1 MNDNIRIY
9 ELSRELSL
17 QSKEV
22 LELCQHLQIAART
35 ACSAVTSSEA
45 HQIRAMAGKDL
56 SAPVTVVA
64 QPPASAASDFEKTI
78 AEPEYYFN
86 REISWL
92 KFNQRVLHEAFDPR
106 TLLLEKLK
114 FLAIYSSNL
123 DEYFMVRVSG
133 LKRLIEA
140 GITQRSHDG
149 LTPQEQLNA
158 IREQLE
164 PEVTRQ
170 HRYLSQDLIPQ
181 LAEIGLCLVN
191 YADLSDRQTTYLEQ
205 YFLEQ
210 IFPVLTPLAVDPGHP
225 FPYISN
231 LSLSLA
237 VIVKDEQMEE
247 SHFARVKVPNMLP
260 RFISLPELDEN
271 GCEWMGVPIEQVIA
285 HNLQSLFTG
294 MAIEACYPFRITRNA
309 DLDLEEDEADDLLEA
324 IEQELRKRRFGSVVR
339 VEIQA
344 GTPTLMRQKLMH
356 ELMLQDSDV
365 YAVEGPLGL
374 HDLMSLSSLPF
385 PQFKQT
391 SWVPTVP
398 KLLQQLDKFDKP
410 IEDDQ
415 VDIFSVVRD
424 KDLLVHH
431 PYESFSATVLRFI
444 TQAAYD
450 PDVLTIKMTLY
461 RTDGEAAMVG
471 SPIVSSL
478 IAAAE
483 NGKQVVV
490 LVELKARFDEENNIQ
505 WARKLEQV
513 GVHVV
518 YGIVGLKIHTKIALV
533 VRREQHRIRRYV
545 HIGTGN
551 YNPKTARLY
560 TDLGLLSCREEL
572 GADLT
577 DLFNYL
583 TGYAR
588 QQQYRK
594 LLVAPMSLRDRTLAL
609 IEREI
614 THQTES
620 KSGRIIAKMNALI
633 DQTMIMALYRASQAG
648 VQIDLIIRGICSL
661 RPGLPGVSENIRVI
675 SIIGQFLEHDR
686 IFYFE
691 NQGDPTV
698 LIGSADWRARNLDR
712 RVEAVVPIEDPVL
725 ITRLY
730 HLLQQMLADTRQAW
744 DLQANGDYVQRQAQ
758 DDDPGIHIRLMQQ
771 ALQTPPIS

>member
-1 MNDNIRIY
+1 MSDKIRVY
-9 ELSRELSL
+9 QLSQELDVP
-17 QSKEV
+17 SKVV
-22 LELCQHLQIAART
+22 LEQCQQLQIMAHAA
-35 ACSAVTSSEA
+35 ASSVTSAEA
-45 HQIRAMAGKDL
+45 SQIRMAL
-56 SAPVTVVA
+56 SAP
-64 QPPASAASDFEKTI
+64 SKDKTLVSPSRDEI
-78 AEPEYYFN
+78 EVLDLNDQQYYFN

-92 KFNQRVLHEAFDPR
+92 QFNHRVLHEAFDSR
-106 TLLLEKLK
+106 TRLLERLK

-133 LKRLIEA
+133 LKQLVEA
-140 GITQRSHDG
+140 GVTRPSDG
-149 LTPQEQLNA
+149 LAPTEQLRV

-164 PEVTRQ
+164 PEVVRQ
-170 HRYLSQDLIPQ
+170 HHYFNTELIPR
-181 LAEIGLCLVN
+181 LAEIGVYLVN
-191 YADLSDRQTTYLEQ
+191 YAKLDQSQISYLKD

-237 VIVKDEQMEE
+237 VIVKDEHTGE

-260 RFISLPELDEN
+260 RFIPLSGICDSTP
-271 GCEWMGVPIEQVIA
+271 CTWIGVPIEQVIA
-285 HNLQSLFTG
+285 HNLKFLFAGKT
-294 MAIEACYPFRITRNA
+294 IEACYPFRITRNA
-309 DLDLEEDEADDLLEA
+309 DLDLEEEEADDLLEA
-324 IEQELRKRRFGSVVR
+324 IEQELRKRRFGAVVR

-344 GTPTLMRQKLMH
+344 DTPDFMREKLMR
-356 ELMLQDSDV
+356 ELALQENDV
-365 YAVEGPLGL
+365 YAVEGLLGL
-374 HDLMSLSSLPF
+374 HDLMSLGSLPL
-385 PQFKQT
+385 PEHKQK

-398 KLLQQLDKFDKP
+398 KPLQQLDKFDNP

-415 VDIFSVVRD
+415 ADIFAVVRER
-424 KDLLVHH
+424 DLLVHH

-444 TQAAYD
+444 TQAAHD

-461 RTDGEAAMVG
+461 RTDGDAAMVG

-533 VRREQHRIRRYV
+533 VRREKQKIRRYV

-560 TDLGLLSCREEL
+560 TDLGLLSCSEAL
-572 GADLT
+572 GADLS

-583 TGYAR
+583 TGFAR
-588 QQQYRK
+588 HEQYRK
-594 LLVAPMSLRDRTLAL
+594 LLVAPVTLRDRTLAL

-614 THQTES
+614 THQQAGQPS
-620 KSGRIIAKMNALI
+620 RIIAKMNALI
-633 DQTMIMALYRASQAG
+633 DKPLIRALYRASQAG
-648 VQIDLIIRGICSL
+648 VQIDLIIRGICGL
-661 RPGLPGVSENIRVI
+661 RPGVAGVSENIRVI
-675 SIIGQFLEHDR
+675 SIIGRFLEHDR

-712 RVEAVVPIEDPVL
+712 RVEAVVPIEDPRL
-725 ITRLY
+725 IDRLY
-730 HLLQQMLADTRQAW
+730 QLLQQMLADTRQAW
-744 DLQANGDYVQRQAQ
+744 DLQSDGEYIQRQPK
-758 DDDPGIHIRLMQQ
+758 DDDPGIHVRLMEK
-771 ALQTPPIS
+771 ALKASPTNP

>member
-1 MNDNIRIY
+1 MSDKIRVY
-9 ELSRELSL
+9 QLSQELDVP
-17 QSKEV
+17 SKFV
-22 LELCQHLQIAART
+22 LEQCQRLQIMART
-35 ACSAVTSSEA
+35 AASSLTSAEA
-45 HQIRAMAGKDL
+45 SQIRTASTTPPKDQTL
-56 SAPVTVVA
+56 VSP
-64 QPPASAASDFEKTI
+64 SRSDNNTEVFDLNDQK
-78 AEPEYYFN
+78 YYFN

-92 KFNQRVLHEAFDPR
+92 QFNSRVLHEAFDPR
-106 TLLLEKLK
+106 TRLLERLK

-133 LKRLIEA
+133 LKQLVEVGVTRP
-140 GITQRSHDG
+140 SDG
-149 LTPQEQLNA
+149 LPPTEQLRV

-164 PEVTRQ
+164 PEVVRQ
-170 HRYLSQDLIPQ
+170 HHYFNHKLVPQ
-181 LAEIGLCLVN
+181 LAEIGVYLVN
-191 YADLSDRQTTYLEQ
+191 YDKLNESQASYLKD

-237 VIVKDEQMEE
+237 VIVKDEHTGE

-260 RFISLPELDEN
+260 RFIPLSGICDDGTP
-271 GCEWMGVPIEQVIA
+271 CTWMGVPIEQVIA
-285 HNLQSLFTG
+285 HNLQFLFTG
-294 MAIEACYPFRITRNA
+294 MTIEACYPFRITRNA
-309 DLDLEEDEADDLLEA
+309 DLDLEEEEADDLLEA
-324 IEQELRKRRFGSVVR
+324 IEQELRKRRFGAVVR
-339 VEIQA
+339 VEIQV
-344 GTPTLMRQKLMH
+344 GTPDFMCEKLMRELALH
-356 ELMLQDSDV
+356 ENDA
-365 YAVEGPLGL
+365 YAVEGLLGL
-374 HDLMSLSSLPF
+374 HDLMSLGSLPL
-385 PQFKQT
+385 PEHKQRA
-391 SWVPTVP
+391 WVPTVP
-398 KLLQQLDKFDKP
+398 KPLQQLDKFDKP

-415 VDIFSVVRD
+415 VDIFAVVRER
-424 KDLLVHH
+424 DLLVHH

-444 TQAAYD
+444 TQAAHD

-461 RTDGEAAMVG
+461 RTDGDAAMVG

-533 VRREQHRIRRYV
+533 VRREKQKIRRYV

-560 TDLGLLSCREEL
+560 TDLGLLSCREDL

-583 TGYAR
+583 TGFAR
-588 QQQYRK
+588 HEQYRK
-594 LLVAPMSLRDRTLAL
+594 LLVAPVTLRDRTLAL

-614 THQTES
+614 THQ
-620 KSGRIIAKMNALI
+620 KAGQPSGIIVKMNALI
-633 DQTMIMALYRASQAG
+633 DKQIVRALYRASQAG
-648 VQIDLIIRGICSL
+648 VQIDLIIRGICGL
-661 RPGLPGVSENIRVI
+661 RPGVAGVSENIRVI
-675 SIIGQFLEHDR
+675 SIIGRFLEHDR

-712 RVEAVVPIEDPVL
+712 RVEAVVPIEDPKL
-725 ITRLY
+725 IDRLY
-730 HLLQQMLADTRQAW
+730 QLLQQMLADTRQAW
-744 DLQANGDYVQRQAQ
+744 DLQPDGDYIQRQPKE
-758 DDDPGIHIRLMQQ
+758 DDPGIHIRLMEK
-771 ALQTPPIS
+771 ALKASPMSQ